1 MKFERLKEIENI
13 LKLNG
18 SVSVNDLSTRF
29 GVSKETIR
37 KDLDY
42 LSSKKKIGRVHGGA
56 YSFEY
61 NKSVPFHARDK
72 MLVDEKK
79 EISSLAAE
87 IIKDGDTIFVD
98 SSTTSVT
105 VVKKLLSDGKKI
117 KVITNSLACADIAL
131 KNDNIDLYTIGG
143 SLNKSNISFE
153 TQNSELYNFY
163 NADYAV
169 ISPSGIDI
177 KCGVTDKSDCSSKM
191 LRVFITRAKHTLI
204 VADHSKLNSVST
216 FAVSPLCNIEGII
229 TDKIIDKES
238 WVNASNKDSFF
249 IKEIETVDKKD

>member
-13 LKLNG
+13 LKING
-18 SVSVNDLSTRF
+18 SVSVNALSEKF

-61 NKSVPFHARDK
+61 NKSVPYHARDK

-79 EISSLAAE
+79 KIASLAAE
-87 IIKDGDTIFVD
+87 FIKDGDTLFVD
-98 SSTTSVT
+98 SSTTSIT
-105 VVKKLLSDGKKI
+105 VVKKLLSDGKKL

-131 KNDNIDLYTIGG
+131 KNNNIDLYTIGG
-143 SLNKSNISFE
+143 SLNKNNISFE
-153 TQNSELYNFY
+153 TQNSEIYNFY

-177 KCGVTDKSDCSSKM
+177 KCGITDKSACSAKM
-191 LRVFITRAKHTLI
+191 LSVFIARAKHTLI
-204 VADHSKLNSVST
+204 VADHTKLNSVST
-216 FAVSPLCNIEGII
+216 FAVSPLCNVDGII
-229 TDKIIDKES
+229 TDRIYVKES
-238 WVNASNKDSFF
+238 WINASHKDSFF
-249 IKEIETVDKKD
+249 IKEIQTANKE